1 MDSTATSPIPPDLRP
16 SLDTIADR
24 LLSGHAAVM
33 VGAGFSRN
41 AARHGSG
48 PGFPNW
54 SDLGDRFYERL
65 HGRKPE
71 HDRHYLQVPTL
82 AHEIEAAFGRPA
94 LNQMLRDAIPDLQH
108 EPSSLHVKLLDLPW
122 SDVFTTNY
130 DTLLERACRSVI
142 SQRYDIVGKPE
153 DLGHS
158 KRPRIVKLHG
168 SLPSD
173 RPFIVTDE
181 DYRRYPHDFAPFVN
195 TVRQALL
202 ENTLCL
208 IGFSGDDPNFLQWSG
223 WIHDNLG
230 HENSPKM
237 YLIGSLSLSHSQKT
251 LLERRNIIPVDLS
264 PCPGVDGDHHRALE
278 QFLEYL
284 QSRRAADNR
293 LDWPSFGED
302 EATTGDANDPA
313 KLVEIWRRQRRRY
326 PGWVILP
333 QDCRPAL
340 WLRTRDWIHKLP
352 ERDAL
357 SGFLDLEFSFELTW
371 RMERCLCPLFDNQA
385 EFLEATLDRYWP
397 EDDSSTS
404 FELPPVDAN
413 DTSKPT
419 LSRDAARDMC
429 HYLRLVLMR
438 YYREDGLTDKWAD
451 ACDKMQAVVTTL
463 SPEHAARLY
472 YEQALFALFALN
484 LQELKTRLDDWPSND
499 AQPFWAARKAGLL
512 AEIGQVDE
520 AQRILEHSLGTIR
533 TKLNLT
539 PTKTDYALV
548 SQESV
553 VMFMLQAVRQRWLF
567 TSKDPAPNSRQRRE
581 FRERWHTLRQYKCD
595 PWHDLELFAH
605 MLGRSP
611 VTKLRV
617 TETPKFDIG
626 RVVRTSHF
634 GHSDEE
640 ALTAYN
646 FLRFCEDAG
655 VPFRIPGLDIA
666 KKSAA
671 GTLARVAKYSSY
683 WALVTLVRIGD
694 KNTVDEIFDRASLA
708 QMGTPSVDNLVDR
721 YLDSLRV
728 AFPDIET
735 RDRHWDGNFGTLLAE
750 IVPEIL
756 SRLCCK
762 CSRTAKHKIVDVLL
776 EIYQSEYRWKFRGVR
791 NLIER
796 LLTAFSVD
804 ERIAVIPKL
813 LQFPVLTD
821 RRGME
826 EQEFLNPFDFV
837 DLSSKL
843 TGNRPAIPET
853 TLDVFF
859 DKASS
864 NDPAARKWAVTTL
877 GTLYD
882 LDFLDAVQSKQF
894 GHLLWNRTDEDGMPS
909 GTDYYRHTFLEL
921 PHPVDIDPVT
931 LFMQYVRGAQ
941 FPTHRSDGSI
951 RIGST
956 SRVALCSEI
965 VASKD
970 VPWSD
975 EEVRS
980 VMRRLVEWWD
990 ADKTH
995 LKMKSMERFPLFP
1008 SIADEI
1014 KKPLWE
1020 LVNTLT
1026 TMVARRSDSIDASV
1040 RDTLKRVVEELSE
1053 YGLPALRLEVACVS
1067 LFPECRDRILSRIE
1081 YEMTST
1087 SNDVVVDA
1095 LSAIHVAAD
1104 RVVTDTEE
1112 GDSDKGDLMRLLRS
1126 AGTMVRW
1133 RRDAAVSTTVGMIE
1147 NVVKNHPWI
1156 FDDDIECSV
1165 LLGLHRLVGDT
1176 VISGYGDTRIQ
1187 GKEGRHEVSTKL
1199 HIRREAARL
1208 AYSLFEHYRQRGEDV
1223 PQAVAAWEQ
1232 ICGSAD
1238 EFAEIRNQ
1246 WPNPMS
1252 AAC

>member
-1 MDSTATSPIPPDLRP
+1 
-16 SLDTIADR
+16 
-24 LLSGHAAVM
+24 M

-181 DYRRYPHDFAPFVN
+181 DYRRYPYAFAPFVN

-208 IGFSGDDPNFLQWSG
+208 IGFSGDDPNFLQWIG

-278 QFLEYL
+278 QFLEFL
-284 QSRRAADNR
+284 QSRRATDNR

-302 EATTGDANDPA
+302 EATTDDADDPA
-313 KLVEIWRRQRRRY
+313 KLVEIWRRQRRKY

-357 SGFLDLEFSFELTW
+357 SGSLDLEFSFELTW

-385 EFLEATLDRYWP
+385 EFLEITLDRYWL
-397 EDDSSTS
+397 EDDSNTS
-404 FELPPVDAN
+404 FVLPSIDAN

-451 ACDKMQAVVTTL
+451 AYDKMQAVVTTL
-463 SPEHAARLY
+463 SPEHAARLH

-484 LQELKTRLDDWPSND
+484 LQKLKTRLDEWPSND
-499 AQPFWAARKAGLL
+499 ALPFWAARKAGLL
-512 AEIGQVDE
+512 AEIGQAGE
-520 AQRILEHSLGTIR
+520 AQRILEQSLETIR
-533 TKLNLT
+533 TKLNLS

-548 SQESV
+548 SQESF
-553 VMFMLQAVRQRWLF
+553 VMFMLQSVRQRLLF
-567 TSKDPAPNSRQRRE
+567 TSGNPADTSRQRQE

-595 PWHDLELFAH
+595 PWHEMELYKH
-605 MLGRSP
+605 MLGRPP
-611 VTKLRV
+611 VTRPRV

-640 ALTAYN
+640 ALTAFS
-646 FLRFCEDAG
+646 FLRFSEDAG
-655 VPFRIPGLDIA
+655 IPFRMPGLDIA
-666 KKSAA
+666 KKSAT
-671 GTLARVAKYSSY
+671 GTLTRVSKYSSY
-683 WALVTLVRIGD
+683 WAVVTLVRIGD
-694 KNTVDEIFDRASLA
+694 QNTVDEIFDRASLVETD
-708 QMGTPSVDNLVDR
+708 TPFVDNLVER
-721 YLDSLRV
+721 YLESLRA

-735 RDRHWDGNFGTLLAE
+735 HDHHWDGNFGTLLAE
-750 IVPEIL
+750 VMPEIL

-762 CSRTAKHKIVDVLL
+762 CSHATKHKIVDALL
-776 EIYQSEYRWKFRGVR
+776 EIYQSKYRWKFRGVR
-791 NLIER
+791 NLTER
-796 LLTAFSVD
+796 LLAAFSVD
-804 ERIAVIPKL
+804 DRISVIPTL

-821 RRGME
+821 IGVME
-826 EQEFLNPFDFV
+826 KQEFLNPFYFV
-837 DLSSKL
+837 NLSSNP
-843 TGNRPAIPET
+843 TGRNPEIPERA
-853 TLDVFF
+853 LDVFL
-859 DKASS
+859 DKASF
-864 NDPAARKWAVTTL
+864 NDPAARRWAVTAL
-877 GTLYD
+877 GILYD
-882 LDFLDAVQSKQF
+882 LEFLDAARSKQF
-894 GHLLWNRTDEDGMPS
+894 GIALWSQIGEDGMPS
-909 GTDYYRHTFLEL
+909 ETDYYRSAFLKL
-921 PHPVDIDPVT
+921 PHPVEIDPIA
-931 LFMQYVRGAQ
+931 LFMQYVRDARFPAQ
-941 FPTHRSDGSI
+941 QSDTSI
-951 RIGST
+951 QLGFT
-956 SRVALCSEI
+956 GHVALCNAI
-965 VASKD
+965 MASKE
-970 VPWSD
+970 VRWSD
-975 EEVRS
+975 DDVRS
-980 VMRRLVEWWD
+980 IMRRLVEWWD
-990 ADKTH
+990 ADKVH
-995 LKMKSMERFPLFP
+995 LRRVELSSSLP
-1008 SIADEI
+1008 SIADEF
-1014 KKPLWE
+1014 KNRLSH
-1020 LVNTLT
+1020 LVTTLAS
-1026 TMVARRSDSIDASV
+1026 MVVRRPDSMDEGTRKA
-1040 RDTLKRVVEELSE
+1040 LKRVVEELSE
-1053 YGLPALRLEVACVS
+1053 HDLPALRLEMACVS
-1067 LFPECRDRILSRIE
+1067 LFPEWRNRIQCRVEDELA
-1081 YEMTST
+1081 ST
-1087 SNDVVVDA
+1087 SDEVVVDA
-1095 LSAIHVAAD
+1095 LDAIHMVGERVAAGTK
-1104 RVVTDTEE
+1104 V
-1112 GDSDKGDLMRLLRS
+1112 GGPDKEDLMRLIRS
-1126 AGTMVRW
+1126 AGNMIRW
-1133 RRDAAVSTTVGMIE
+1133 QRNKMLSEAIAIVTKTVGT
-1147 NVVKNHPWI
+1147 HSWI
-1156 FDDDIECSV
+1156 FVDDIEYSV
-1165 LLGLHRLVGDT
+1165 LLGLNRLIDDTAIHGRGDAR
-1176 VISGYGDTRIQ
+1176 IRDTGSRWDM
-1187 GKEGRHEVSTKL
+1187 STKL
-1199 HIRREAARL
+1199 AVRRAAARL
-1208 AYSLFEHYRQRGEDV
+1208 AYSLFEHYRQRGDDI
-1223 PQAVAAWEQ
+1223 PQAVSAWEQ
-1232 ICGSAD
+1232 ICGSED
-1238 EFAEIRNQ
+1238 EFAEVRNQ
-1246 WPNPMS
+1246 WLNTMS